1 MKILKVLMKFSKAV
15 WQYAKYN
22 CQRTIHKMKAHDPDY
37 VLSNSGKIPA
47 YLKTKAE
54 MANCLSLDELE
65 RL

>member
-1 MKILKVLMKFSKAV
+1 MKILKAMEKFSKMI

-22 CQRTIHKMKAHDPDY
+22 CQRIIHKMKAHDPDY
-37 VLSNSGKIPA
+37 VLSSTNKIPT

-54 MANCLSLDELE
+54 MTKCLSLDELE